1 MEKDYIIRLEQPTDY
16 KLVENVVRESFW
28 NIYRPGCLEHYVLH
42 CYRDNKDFVKELDF
56 VILKGNEIIGQTM
69 FVKAVIKTDDNKD
82 IPIMTFGPIC
92 ILPKYQ
98 KQGYGKIL
106 LDYSLEK
113 AKQLG
118 CGAVCMEG
126 NIKFYGKSGFI
137 VASKKNIHYYAEP
150 KENEVP
156 YFLLKELKEGFLNN
170 ISGTYKT
177 PEGYFVDEKEA
188 EEFDKNF
195 KPKQKLKLP
204 GQIF

>member
-1 MEKDYIIRLEQPTDY
+1 MIKIRLEQPNEY

-28 NIYRPGCLEHYVLH
+28 NVYRPGCLEHYVLH

-56 VILKGNEIIGQTM
+56 VILKDNEIIGQTM
-69 FVKAVIKTDDNKD
+69 FVKAEIKTDDGKI

-113 AKQLG
+113 AKEMG

-126 NIKFYGKSGFI
+126 NINFYGKSGFV

-150 KENEVP
+150 RENEVP
-156 YFLLKELKEGFLNN
+156 YFLLKELKDGFLNN

-177 PEGYFVDEKEA
+177 PDGYFVDEKQA
-188 EEFDKNF
+188 EEFDKQF
-195 KPKQKLKLP
+195 EPKQKLKLP

>member
-1 MEKDYIIRLEQPTDY
+1 MIKIRLEQPNEY

-28 NIYRPGCLEHYVLH
+28 NVYRPGCLEHYVLH

-56 VILKGNEIIGQTM
+56 VILKNNEIIGQTM
-69 FVKAVIKTDDNKD
+69 FVKAEIKTDDGKI

-113 AKQLG
+113 AKEMG

-126 NIKFYGKSGFI
+126 NINFYGKSGFV

-150 KENEVP
+150 RENEVP
-156 YFLLKELKEGFLNN
+156 YFLLKELKDGFLNN

-177 PEGYFVDEKEA
+177 PDGYFVDEKQA
-188 EEFDKNF
+188 EEFDKQF
-195 KPKQKLKLP
+195 EPKQKLKLP